1 MKKGK
6 QNTQLRFIN
15 KSQIVFFNNSI
26 KAFVS
31 ALIAFNVLIFSGG
44 SAYAQSTG
52 ISPATDNQEDFNENG
67 DKASHSDSSALA
79 LPTMHVVL
87 EWEWLPNGENL
98 ARKNYQVK
106 LDACKG
112 SGMPFK
118 ALSSQDEARLGKG
131 QVEIIIDAHRQV
143 AKEVNWTMSAEG
155 DDAQHA
161 CMITLAEH
169 TDQNE
174 VKDAAD
180 EGMYQAI
187 DSESRIQNHQTAQ
200 SVGWKDMGEKQYKGV
215 PCTAWSNGK
224 QEVCMWSG
232 GLKWGFDDSPM
243 NTEGCSVSTA
253 GDFLTSIPVDA
264 KLLNGASGCLFK
276 IKTFDFNKS

>member
-1 MKKGK
+1 MKK
-6 QNTQLRFIN
+6 N
-15 KSQIVFFNNSI
+15 KKNIPLCFVKKTRNAVFNRSI
-26 KAFVS
+26 AALFS
-31 ALIAFNVLIFSGG
+31 ALIAFIFCFFSGG
-44 SAYAQSTG
+44 GAYAQSAG
-52 ISPATDNQEDFNENG
+52 ILSATDNQDDYKENS
-67 DKASHSDSSALA
+67 DKASHSEGSALA

-118 ALSSQDEARLGKG
+118 ALSAQDEARLGKG
-131 QVEIIIDAHRQV
+131 EVEISIDGHHQV
-143 AKEVNWTMSAEG
+143 AKEVSWTMGAEG
-155 DDAQHA
+155 EDAQHA
-161 CMITLAEH
+161 CMITLEEH

-174 VKDAAD
+174 VKDAAE

-187 DSESRIQNHQTAQ
+187 DSDSRIQNHQNAQ
-200 SVGWKDMGEKQYKGV
+200 SVGWKITGEKQYKGI

-232 GLKWGFDDSPM
+232 GLKWGFDDSAM
-243 NTEGCSVSTA
+243 DTAGCSVSTA

-264 KLLNGASGCLFK
+264 KPLKGAIGCLFK
-276 IKTFDFNKS
+276 LKTFNINKS

>member
-6 QNTQLRFIN
+6 QNTQLCFIN
-15 KSQIVFFNNSI
+15 KSKIAFPNNNI
-26 KAFVS
+26 KAFFS

-44 SAYAQSTG
+44 GAYAQSTG
-52 ISPATDNQEDFNENG
+52 ILPVSDNQEDLKENG
-67 DKASHSDSSALA
+67 DKASQSDSSAIA

-112 SGMPFK
+112 AGMPFK
-118 ALSSQDEARLGKG
+118 ALSAQDEARLGKG
-131 QVEIIIDAHRQV
+131 EVEISIDGHHQV
-143 AKEVNWTMSAEG
+143 AKEVSWTMSAEG
-155 DDAQHA
+155 EDAQHA
-161 CMITLAEH
+161 CLITLEEH

-174 VKDAAD
+174 VKDAAE

-187 DSESRIQNHQTAQ
+187 DSDSRIQNHQTAQ
-200 SVGWKDMGEKQYKGV
+200 SVGWKITGEKQYKNI

-243 NTEGCSVSTA
+243 DTQGCSVSTA

-264 KLLNGASGCLFK
+264 KPASGASGCLFK
-276 IKTFDFNKS
+276 LKTFNINKS

>member
-1 MKKGK
+1 MKKNIK
-6 QNTQLRFIN
+6 NIQLCFIKKSPKTVSN
-15 KSQIVFFNNSI
+15 KSITVFL
-26 KAFVS
+26 S
-31 ALIAFNVLIFSGG
+31 ALIAFNFCFFSGG
-44 SAYAQSTG
+44 SAYAQSAA
-52 ISPATDNQEDFNENG
+52 ISSATDNQEDYKENS
-67 DKASHSDSSALA
+67 DKASNSDSSALA

-112 SGMPFK
+112 AGMPFR

-131 QVEIIIDAHRQV
+131 EVEIFIDGHRQV

-155 DDAQHA
+155 EDAQHA

-187 DSESRIQNHQTAQ
+187 DSDSRIQNHQNAQ
-200 SVGWKDMGEKQYKGV
+200 SVGWKIAGEKQYKGV
-215 PCTAWSNGK
+215 PCTAWRNGK
-224 QEVCMWSG
+224 QDVCMWSG

-253 GDFLTSIPVDA
+253 GDFLTSIPIDA
-264 KLLNGASGCLFK
+264 KPLNGASGCLFK
-276 IKTFDFNKS
+276 LKTFDLNKS